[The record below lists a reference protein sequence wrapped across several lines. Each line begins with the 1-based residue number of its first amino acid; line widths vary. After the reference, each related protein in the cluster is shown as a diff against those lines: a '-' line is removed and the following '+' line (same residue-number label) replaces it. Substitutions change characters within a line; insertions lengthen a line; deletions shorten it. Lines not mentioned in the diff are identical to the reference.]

1 MKSFSLMIVM
11 TVLAATLEAQWLKV
25 PTPGIPRTADGRP
38 NLTAPAPR
46 TAAGTPDLSGI
57 WQRPRGSKPPTG
69 GNDGIA
75 TGVQVLFQPWAEALY
90 KERALNNSKGTPSER
105 CLPHGIT
112 KAVSVPEPFKIMQTA
127 DLILILH
134 EEFNHYRQIFMAS
147 GSVPGNRPPRWLG
160 YSVGKW
166 DGDTLVIDTTG
177 FVDET
182 WLDFRG
188 HPATDALHLVERYRR
203 MDFGHLQIEF
213 TIDDPKAYVKPWNV
227 TMSFELLPDTELIEH
242 LCENEKDS
250 TSGLLVGK

>member
-1 MKSFSLMIVM
+1 MKSFGLMIVM
-11 TVLAATLEAQWLKV
+11 SLAAAPLHAQWLKLS
-25 PTPGIPRTADGRP
+25 TPGIPRTADGTP
-38 NLTAPAPR
+38 NLAAPAPR

-75 TGVQVLFQPWAEALY
+75 TGVQVFFHPWAEALY
-90 KERALNNSKGTPSER
+90 KERAINNSKGTPSER

-112 KAVSVPEPFKIMQTA
+112 KAVSVPEPFKIIQTA

-134 EEFNHYRQIFMAS
+134 EEFNHYRQIFMDTR
-147 GSVPGNRPPRWLG
+147 GVRGNRPQRWLG
-160 YSVGKW
+160 YSSGTW

-188 HPATDALHLVERYRR
+188 HPATDALHLIERYRR
-203 MDFGHLQIEF
+203 TDFGHLQIEF

-227 TMSFELLPDTELIEH
+227 TMSFDLLPDTELIEH